1 MTGNRCRAR
10 AVVPTMVG
18 RAVTVALILALGG
31 GAAVAQKDQGQPAP
45 KPVVRDQRKPGKAVL
60 VDRVAAVVGSAV
72 ILQSELLIRS
82 MPLIADLDQ
91 IADERERTRRA
102 KKLTD
107 QMLDDMIDEELVV
120 QAAIEAKLEI
130 KQKEIDDAIVEIR
143 KQNNLDEATFRQ
155 ALAAQGYTMTAY
167 RRDVQRQMMRMRA
180 ISMLVRPRVTVT
192 DEDVRAR
199 YDSMSRR
206 SASVNKVHL
215 HHILIALPAKP
226 SEKQLAEAKAKAAM
240 IIEKAKAGEDFK
252 ALAATYSDDKNTAD
266 DGGDLGLIER
276 GTISTEWEAVVFS
289 MDKGE
294 VRGPISGPQGL
305 HVFHVSELARSDL
318 KPFDELKEEIR
329 NELYRKEMDKQTQLW
344 LNELRRKAHIVRL

>member
-1 MTGNRCRAR
+1 MGNRLPTPR
-10 AVVPTMVG
+10 VVPAMVV
-18 RAVTVALILALGG
+18 RAATVALVVALGA
-31 GAAVAQKDQGQPAP
+31 GAAVAQPEPAP
-45 KPVVRDQRKPGKAVL
+45 RPVVRDQRKASQAVL
-60 VDRVAAVVGSAV
+60 VDRVAAVVNSAV
-72 ILQSELLIRS
+72 ILQSELLTRS
-82 MPLIADLDQ
+82 MPLVADLGQ

-107 QMLDDMIDEELVV
+107 QMLDDMIDEELAV

-130 KQKEIDDAIVEIR
+130 KQKELDDAIVETR
-143 KQNNLDEATFRQ
+143 KQNNMDEASFRK
-155 ALAAQGYTMTAY
+155 ALASLGYTMTSY

-180 ISMLVRPRVTVT
+180 IQMLVRPRVTVT

-215 HHILIALPAKP
+215 HHILLALPAKP
-226 SEKQLAEAKAKAAM
+226 TEKQLADAKAKAAT

-252 ALAATYSDDKNTAD
+252 ALAATYSDDKATAA

-276 GTISTEWEAVVFS
+276 GTIATEWEAVVFS

-305 HVFHVSELARSDL
+305 HVFWVSELAKSDL

-329 NELYRKEMDKQTQLW
+329 NELYRKEMDKQTSLW
-344 LNELRRKAHIVRL
+344 LNDLRRKAHIVKL